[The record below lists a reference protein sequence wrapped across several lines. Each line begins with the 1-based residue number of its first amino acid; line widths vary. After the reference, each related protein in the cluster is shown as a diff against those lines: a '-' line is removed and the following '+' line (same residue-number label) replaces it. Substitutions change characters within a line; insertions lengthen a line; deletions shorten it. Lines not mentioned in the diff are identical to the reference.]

1 MDWWSSPW
9 ISPSI
14 GPVSA
19 DARARAED
27 WAKYFVATIP
37 EFDELVS
44 SGQLTERQRAV
55 VSTAMVG
62 NVFRFKLY
70 DAKGNAVL
78 QSDLE
83 TFSNQE
89 QHDHIDDE
97 AMDVIASKQP
107 LVSLKAGTRE
117 RNMPTL
123 YAEAYVPVLDMRA
136 ICAPLPRPMSTRR
149 EQERS
154 TTSP

>member
-1 MDWWSSPW
+1 MPAGATVFHLRKYIAAALLSTAILGGLVVFAVDLA
-9 ISPSI
+9 IDRA
-14 GPVSA
+14 VSA

-44 SGQLTERQRAV
+44 SGHLTERQRAV

-83 TFSNQE
+83 TFSE
-89 QHDHIDDE
+89 
-97 AMDVIASKQP
+97 P
-107 LVSLKAGTRE
+107 GTARS
-117 RNMPTL
+117 
-123 YAEAYVPVLDMRA
+123 Y
-136 ICAPLPRPMSTRR
+136 RR
-149 EQERS
+149 
-154 TTSP
+154 